1 MGQQILVPLDG
12 DGPQQRR
19 ALEQAIRMA
28 RLDDAPLFLLNVQIP
43 VSGQVA
49 AYFGGAELER
59 LQQEAGVE
67 ALAGAAARVQA
78 AGLRHRLVVRVGR
91 RAETIARTA
100 QELGCSRI
108 VFGEPQ
114 PGLGSRVFGSMA
126 QQVAHLLGA
135 TAGYSIL

>member
-12 DGPQQRR
+12 DGPQQQR
-19 ALEQAIRMA
+19 ALQQAMRLA

-43 VSGQVA
+43 VSGHAA
-49 AYFGGAELER
+49 AYFGKGELEQ
-59 LQQEAGVE
+59 LQHESGLEVLQPAR
-67 ALAGAAARVQA
+67 ARVEA

-108 VFGEPQ
+108 VFGEAE
-114 PGLGSRVFGSMA
+114 PGLGGRLFGSMA
-126 QQVAHLLGA
+126 QQVSHLLQGA
-135 TAGYSIL
+135 PGYNVI